1 VRLAGDWAVSEGESN
16 RLQELADRHLC
27 RDSRRI
33 ADVLMAKA
41 LKGDRASTKLLVQLA
56 ERKSR

>member
-1 VRLAGDWAVSEGESN
+1 MSEGESN